1 MAQGVQ
7 KASLTKDRTWDTT
20 FKVSGDNHFTI
31 RERMLE
37 GKIQF
42 ILQKIPNTR
51 IQTFFYCKDQ

>member
-1 MAQGVQ
+1 
-7 KASLTKDRTWDTT
+7 
-20 FKVSGDNHFTI
+20 
-31 RERMLE
+31 MLE